1 MKTMKMFA
9 TTTLLIAGIL
19 INQAFAQSA
28 RNTSTSARK
37 SPATEMKTNQKNVP
51 VSANQKAPEARAVN
65 TQVQSAKP
73 AVQTAPAGSKVLKPE
88 ATAMNRNTSV
98 KHHRSHRERKNAGN
112 TVNKN
117 NSKSK
122 IAVKPAEK
130 PKSH

>member
-1 MKTMKMFA
+1 MKTMRMFA

-28 RNTSTSARK
+28 RNTSTSAQK

-51 VSANQKAPEARAVN
+51 VSANQKAPEAKVVN
-65 TQVQSAKP
+65 TQAQSVKP
-73 AVQTAPAGSKVLKPE
+73 AVQTAPAGSNVLKSE
-88 ATAMNRNTSV
+88 ATTTKSNTSA
-98 KHHRSHRERKNAGN
+98 KHHRSHRELKNAGN

-122 IAVKPAEK
+122 MAAKPAEN